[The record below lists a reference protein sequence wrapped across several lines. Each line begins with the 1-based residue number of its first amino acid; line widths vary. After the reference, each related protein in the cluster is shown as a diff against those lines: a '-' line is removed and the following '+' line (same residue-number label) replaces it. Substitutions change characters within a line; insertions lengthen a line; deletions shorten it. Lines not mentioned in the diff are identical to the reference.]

1 MNIEQQRHQTIVSI
15 ETLRYG
21 KLFVLLSL
29 LPLLLIYIIHRKKQI
44 SCFLCC
50 VCAFVSA
57 CARTYVGVYEL
68 TFDPIRVLSK

>member
-1 MNIEQQRHQTIVSI
+1 MNIEQQRRQTIVSI

-44 SCFLCC
+44 PSFCVLCVQFC
-50 VCAFVSA
+50 VCAFVWVGGATSVRVR
-57 CARTYVGVYEL
+57 ARV
-68 TFDPIRVLSK
+68 